1 MFDINNIQYNQA
13 SGQYTCC
20 CQCNSPQ
27 DAEFL
32 VASYTHIS
40 KIFSMSG
47 EMFQRG
53 SVAYIGA
60 GTREDVCRIAECIN
74 RQIR

>member
-27 DAEFL
+27 GAEFL
-32 VASYTHIS
+32 VASCTHIS
-40 KIFSMSG
+40 KMLSMSG
-47 EMFQRG
+47 EMFCRG
-53 SVAYIGA
+53 SAAYIGA
-60 GTREDVCRIAECIN
+60 GTREDVYRIAVCIN
-74 RQIR
+74 QQLR